1 MGETNVKCLIR
12 CRKKCPFLENSVRW
26 CLVLRET
33 ISSISFDFSTVKFL
47 TFPISL
53 RKHIIKWSIR
63 IKWDIYE
70 WFSHTVLYSYYI
82 EQFVD
87 EKKSP
92 FAYGIQICYS
102 NMATTMHKED
112 CPNLDPE
119 QIMAIDCTY
128 VYWTR
133 SKERLFFF
141 LLSYRMQQQSDAA
154 VSLSKKM
161 AVYWPPTIWLSP
173 RSYTLYESK
182 RTTTS
187 LYCYCSW
194 EDWGLLYHLWR
205 KLADEELLRL
215 QLFFGSSRQSP
226 FLVFEECFY

>member
-1 MGETNVKCLIR
+1 MM
-12 CRKKCPFLENSVRW
+12 
-26 CLVLRET
+26 
-33 ISSISFDFSTVKFL
+33 KFL
-47 TFPISL
+47 SFPISL
-53 RKHIIKWSIR
+53 RKHFVKWSNR
-63 IKWDIYE
+63 IKWDIYD

-133 SKERLFFF
+133 SKERLFFSF
-141 LLSYRMQQQSDAA
+141 Y
-154 VSLSKKM
+154 
-161 AVYWPPTIWLSP
+161 PTG
-173 RSYTLYESK
+173 
-182 RTTTS
+182 
-187 LYCYCSW
+187 C
-194 EDWGLLYHLWR
+194 
-205 KLADEELLRL
+205 
-215 QLFFGSSRQSP
+215 SSRAMPLLAWARKWRFIGHQQFGCPQGAIRFTKAKERRHHSTATV
-226 FLVFEECFY
+226 LGKIGDYSTTFEENWRTKNCYDSNFFWQLQAIAIFSIWGMLLLVLLLLQRLMHLKV

>member
-1 MGETNVKCLIR
+1 MMKSL
-12 CRKKCPFLENSVRW
+12 S
-26 CLVLRET
+26 
-33 ISSISFDFSTVKFL
+33 
-47 TFPISL
+47 FPISL

-133 SKERLFFF
+133 SKERLFFSF
-141 LLSYRMQQQSDAA
+141 YPTGCSSRAMPLLAWARKWRFIGHQQFGCPQGAIRFTKAKERRHHS
-154 VSLSKKM
+154 
-161 AVYWPPTIWLSP
+161 
-173 RSYTLYESK
+173 TL
-182 RTTTS
+182 
-187 LYCYCSW
+187 
-194 EDWGLLYHLWR
+194 LLL
-205 KLADEELLRL
+205 LLRRL
-215 QLFFGSSRQSP
+215 GTTLPPLKKIGGRRIATTPTFFGSSRQSP